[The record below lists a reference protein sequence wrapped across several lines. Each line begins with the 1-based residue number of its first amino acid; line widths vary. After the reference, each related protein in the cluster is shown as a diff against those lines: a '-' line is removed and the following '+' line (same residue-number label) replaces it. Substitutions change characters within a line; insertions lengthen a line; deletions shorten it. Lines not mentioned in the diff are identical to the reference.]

1 MLTTFPLS
9 GVLWEQGT
17 GTGNTYGPGR
27 PARLPGAK
35 MTPEFF
41 LRCRSASESVFP
53 GILDQIFQG
62 FVDLKNVF
70 LDVEAIYVLEV
81 KYLTNVCDMHVMMYV
96 VCAGRTER

>member
-53 GILDQIFQG
+53 GILDQIFRG
-62 FVDLKNVF
+62 FIDSNNVF
-70 LDVEAIYVLEV
+70 SDSEVL
-81 KYLTNVCDMHVMMYV
+81 KI
-96 VCAGRTER
+96 